1 MTTLTKQVFKISY
14 DTDETIDHTIDA
26 EHLGQA
32 IISTAKALKNADKV
46 INGEDSELELDVKA
60 HSEGSFVV
68 EFVTYINSLGVNPL
82 TVLGFVA
89 GGGVTATV
97 LGAIKQL
104 NSRKIKLV
112 EKVAGGNTKL
122 HLNDNTSMELP
133 ANVAELVVNKAFR
146 KEIETVI
153 KAPLEGAQNAKFI
166 IKDEHGS
173 EVFKV
178 EEAET
183 ESYKTLPANIVD
195 EVTDSTATKNVRFTK
210 VNFDSA
216 TGWQVKFSD
225 NETAAVTMK
234 DDAFLERMNNNR
246 EKFSKGDLFVVKLKI
261 TKTHRHG
268 TSPHYKREVIEVV
281 RNRTEGGRQ
290 LSEQ

>member
-1 MTTLTKQVFKISY
+1 MTTQTKQVFKISY

-26 EHLGQA
+26 EQLGQA
-32 IISTAKALKNADKV
+32 IISTAKALKNADKI
-46 INGEDSELELDVKA
+46 INGEESDLGIDVQA

-68 EFVTYINSLGVNPL
+68 EFVTYINSAGINPL
-82 TVLGFVA
+82 TVLGFVT

-97 LGAIKQL
+97 LSAIKQL

-112 EKVAGGNTKL
+112 EKVTGGNTTL
-122 HLNDNTSMELP
+122 HLNDDTAIELP

-146 KEIETVI
+146 KEIEMVV
-153 KAPLEGAQNAKFI
+153 KAPLEGAHNAKFI
-166 IKDEHGS
+166 IKDEQGN
-173 EVFKV
+173 EIFKV
-178 EEAET
+178 EAAET
-183 ESYKTLPANIVD
+183 ESYKTLPINIVD
-195 EVTDSTATKNVRFTK
+195 EVQDTTETKSVRFTK
-210 VNFDSA
+210 VNFERA

-268 TSPHYKREVIEVV
+268 TSPHYKREVVEVV

-290 LSEQ
+290 LLEQ

>member
-1 MTTLTKQVFKISY
+1 MTTKTKQVFKISY

-26 EHLGQA
+26 EQLGQA
-32 IISTAKALKNADKV
+32 IISTAKALKNADKI
-46 INGEDSELELDVKA
+46 INGEESDLGIDVQA

-68 EFVTYINSLGVNPL
+68 EFVTYINSTGINPL
-82 TVLGFVA
+82 TVLGFVT
-89 GGGVTATV
+89 GGAVTATV

-112 EKVAGGNTKL
+112 EKITGGNTKL
-122 HLNDNTSMELP
+122 HLNDDTEIELP

-146 KEIETVI
+146 KEIETVV
-153 KAPLEGAQNAKFI
+153 KAPLEGAHNAKFI
-166 IKDEHGS
+166 IKDDEGN

-178 EEAET
+178 EATET
-183 ESYKTLPANIVD
+183 ESYKTLPINIVD
-195 EVTDSTATKNVRFTK
+195 EVRDTTETKSVRFTK
-210 VNFDSA
+210 VNFESA

-246 EKFSKGDLFVVKLKI
+246 EKFSKGDLFVVKLKV

-268 TSPHYKREVIEVV
+268 TTPHYKREVIEVV

-290 LSEQ
+290 LLEQ